1 MATTKFPATT
11 HLKNNAALQ
20 TRLGL
25 THVKTIRSPSTN
37 VYALRRTVHHS
48 G

>member
-1 MATTKFPATT
+1 
-11 HLKNNAALQ
+11 LQ
-20 TRLGL
+20 TRLGP
-25 THVKTIRSPSTN
+25 THVKTIMSLSKK